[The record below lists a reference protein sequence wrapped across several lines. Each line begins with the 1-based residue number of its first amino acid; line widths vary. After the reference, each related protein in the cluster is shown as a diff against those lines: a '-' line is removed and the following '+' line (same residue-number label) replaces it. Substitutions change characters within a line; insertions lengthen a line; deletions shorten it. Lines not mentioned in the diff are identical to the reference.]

1 MTGIVV
7 LTAIVLATAGSDIPR
22 FEDVTE
28 AVGINSLRPVLGMP
42 PATGGAAWF
51 DWDEDGYV
59 DVLLTCEWEPLKLY
73 RNTGPPNWHFEDV
86 TNAAGLGEVRNA
98 ISADL
103 MRVGG
108 QTTLALMLVEEFG
121 NRLQLFQI
129 SAPGKA
135 FFAIPI
141 GWPGGLGFF
150 MTHGDIDGDGD
161 IDVVASMNTQC
172 GPSPKEKRTVW
183 LLENDWGLF
192 RPRRDD
198 VWPAPGCAA
207 IPMVTDYEGTG
218 RLVTLIT
225 NDFGTYLT
233 PTLAVGLDGIDRTL
247 PPVYGMGIAVG
258 DLNGDLRSDYLFTSA
273 KDDALWTSD
282 GSQWQYQTSEYG
294 MGTGWGEDGLR
305 FKWGAS
311 FLDTDNDGTLE
322 LYVAAGWLGAADDLT
337 NGTLQKNSLIQN
349 GLDVASEA
357 GVATETTDRTVSV
370 VDYDQDGR
378 LDLLVGALESWSLFR
393 NVTETTHHWIEFVV
407 PNKPGV
413 SALVTCG
420 DQTWHREWTAASE
433 GAFSEP
439 LIHVGLGDCQG
450 PASAT
455 IRWPWAGAVTMTDLA
470 VDQRHAV
477 EYVPA
482 VVVSPDTVQ
491 PGETY
496 TVTVVADEDQDVV
509 LDGLPMEWAG
519 TAWTATRTAGP
530 DSGESRVVAWVDGQP
545 LGLQP
550 RIRVWSQPEPALLM
564 DPSPPR
570 IGQSATLHLDVP
582 AQGSVTVSLDGGVAL
597 TGLKSGPLGHE
608 MQIQV
613 TDDVLVVQ
621 ALVDGA
627 EYGEPLVVEA
637 IPRVD
642 ASRSEVFMVANE
654 DQVTVDVFPYDA
666 LDIPVFLDPSDV
678 VLVKDGESQAD
689 LFELQGM
696 AKYVTQ
702 TSGSGLAQVPAG
714 DVLLA
719 QSIPLD
725 TLGSGPFDAD
735 QSRIFPIFDTLQA
748 DGQDITAVLVYFA
761 DAQGQPLARPE
772 DLSIE
777 VDGLEVLGDVEP
789 HWESFY
795 ISIGTFE
802 GIRLRADTTPGLA
815 TVSIG
820 GMTTTVRKVA
830 PVHNTPVLETTT
842 LAIDPKEGVVVLRP
856 RDKNGHLVGSGVSLS
871 FESDPP
877 VDGSFAYEEFG
888 RYVLSA
894 SVDSI
899 TVTVDGLFQIAEP
912 PLPSTPAP
920 TCSSGGCAMTNT
932 PTRAWWGLTGLFL
945 VVLLGWRSTGNIR
958 WSP

>member
-1 MTGIVV
+1 MTSIVV
-7 LTAIVLATAGSDIPR
+7 LTTIVLATAGSDIPR

-28 AVGINSLRPVLGMP
+28 AVGIDSLRPVLGMP

-59 DVLLTCEWEPLKLY
+59 DVLLTGDWEPLKLY

-86 TNAAGLGEVRNA
+86 TAAAGLGEVRNA

-108 QTTLALMLVEEFG
+108 RTTLAIMQVEEYG

-129 SAPGKA
+129 NAPGKA
-135 FFAIPI
+135 FSPIPI
-141 GWPGGLGFF
+141 GWPGGLGLF

-161 IDVVASMNTQC
+161 IDLVVSMNTQC

-233 PTLAVGLDGIDRTL
+233 PTLAVGPDGIDRSL

-282 GSQWQYQTSEYG
+282 GSKWQYQTSEYR

-337 NGTLQKNSLIQN
+337 NGTLQKNSLIQD
-349 GLDVASEA
+349 GIDVASQA

-378 LDLLVGALESWSLFR
+378 LDLLVGALESWTLFR
-393 NVTETTHHWIEFVV
+393 NVTETSNHWIELAV
-407 PNKPGV
+407 PNEPGV

-439 LIHVGLGDCQG
+439 LIHVGLGDCSG

-455 IRWPWAGAVTMTDLA
+455 IRWPWAGALTMTELA

-477 EYVPA
+477 EHAPA

-491 PGETY
+491 PGEAY
-496 TVTVVADEDQDVV
+496 TVTVVADENQDVV
-509 LDGLPMEWAG
+509 LDGQPMEWTG
-519 TAWTATRTAGP
+519 TAWTATRTAGAE
-530 DSGESRVVAWVDGQP
+530 SGESRVVVSVDGQP

-582 AQGSVTVSLDGGVAL
+582 AEGSVTVSLDGGVAL

-621 ALVDGA
+621 ALVDGM
-627 EYGEPLVVEA
+627 EYSEPLVIEA
-637 IPRVD
+637 IPAVD
-642 ASRSEVFMVANE
+642 ASRSELFMTPTE
-654 DQVTVDVFPYDA
+654 DQVTVTVFPYDA

-678 VLVKDGESQAD
+678 VLFKNGEPQAE
-689 LFELQGM
+689 LFALQGM

-702 TSGSGLAQVPAG
+702 TSGSGLAQVQAG

-719 QSIPLD
+719 QSIALD
-725 TLGSGPFDAD
+725 SLGSGPFDAD

-748 DGQDITAVLVYFA
+748 DGQDIASILVYFA
-761 DAQGQPLARPE
+761 DAQGQLVARPD
-772 DLSIE
+772 DLTIE
-777 VDGLEVLGDVEP
+777 LDGLEMLDGGEP

-802 GIRLRADTTPGLA
+802 GIRLRGDTTPGLA

-820 GMTTTVRKVA
+820 GMTTTLRKVA
-830 PVHNTPVLETTT
+830 PVHNAPVLENTT
-842 LAIDPKEGVVVLRP
+842 LAIDSKEGIVVVRP
-856 RDKNGHLVGSGVSLS
+856 RDKEGHLVGSGVSLS

-877 VDGSFAYEEFG
+877 TDAAFSYEEFG

-894 SVDSI
+894 SVESI
-899 TVTVDGLFQIAEP
+899 SVTVDGLFQIADP
-912 PLPSTPAP
+912 PLKPASVP
-920 TCSSGGCAMTNT
+920 TCSSGGCAISNA
-932 PTRAWWGLTGLFL
+932 PIGAWWGLTGLL
-945 VVLLGWRSTGNIR
+945 MVLLFGWRLGWMGR
-958 WSP
+958 WSR